1 MNLVDLVPIF
11 LVVGAIVLAAGH
23 IVVEFIRARK
33 V

>member
-11 LVVGAIVLAAGH
+11 LVVGAIVLAAGYL
-23 IVVEFIRARK
+23 VVEFIRSRK